1 MPLKKKTFSE
11 NEIVIFDDA
20 VIYKRGDYW
29 HFRIWLTKERKYA
42 RFSLKTRNQSTA
54 IDKAKLHYHELMTDQ
69 LNGKSYFSVTT
80 RIGVERYLE
89 QRWKDCEAGL
99 IVKGRYSTIKT
110 HLEHWLDFIH
120 RDTKLKEL
128 ERTDCE
134 NYFHERT
141 KTKKGLSVSQST
153 ILNEQSTINA
163 LMSWLYKNKETRIEA
178 FDFKKLP
185 RIDKG
190 DETLRRSSFTDEEI
204 TDITSQLE
212 NFIAEKMKVVDED
225 NNLSQIVCAYH
236 HLISIITGLRR
247 GEQLQLRWSDVEWME
262 RHAGGTMFSL
272 IKIRVRAETSKV
284 RKTRTFA
291 VKDLEYFDNLFK
303 LMYPRLKDTMK
314 IGDALVFSTN
324 GKMPVTIRVI
334 DYLFDKILDL
344 AQVRNRNTR
353 NLVPYSFRHYFITQR
368 INSGLDTVAVAEMCG
383 TSPTQIQNTYYH
395 TTEEKMVSN
404 ALADY
409 EYKEGIL
416 VPKII

>member
-11 NEIVIFDDA
+11 TEIVIFDDA

-212 NFIAEKMKVVDED
+212 NFIAEKMKAVDED

-324 GKMPVTIRVI
+324 GKTPVTVRAI
-334 DYLFDKILDL
+334 DYLFDKMLDL
-344 AQVRNRNTR
+344 AQVKNRNTR

-368 INSGLDTVAVAEMCG
+368 INSGLNPTAVAEMCG

-395 TTEEKMVSN
+395 TTEAKMVSN

-409 EYKEGIL
+409 EYKDGVL
-416 VPKII
+416 VPKLF